1 MMKLESKVK
10 HIIYQNS
17 ITQISP
23 LESNVH
29 NFSDD
34 KDKADL
40 LNIFFQ
46 NQTI

>member
-1 MMKLESKVK
+1 MMILESKVK

-23 LESNVH
+23 LESNGH
-29 NFSDD
+29 IFSDD
-34 KDKADL
+34 KDKANL
-40 LNIFFQ
+40 LNTFFQ